1 MREYKEEKGLRK
13 RGILAG
19 LLAMALLLNGCN
31 AGTTKESSTQSTS
44 SGQSET
50 EVGSEPLTE
59 NTDENEE
66 FAGISSCNIGDTVS
80 FGCYEQDNNTENGA
94 EAIEW
99 IVLDAEGE
107 NVLLLSKYGLD
118 AQAYNS
124 SDEAV
129 TWENSGLRQWLN
141 DTFYKTA
148 FSEAEKGVIIPV
160 TNVNPDN
167 ERWGTSGGNDTN
179 DTVFLLSIDE
189 AETYFS
195 DRNETLWTQATPY
208 AVEQGAFVADN
219 GDSPWWLRSPGD
231 HNDGGFCAAYV
242 DYRPSGV
249 SLSGYAAQK
258 SSRTV
263 RPSLWVKTQSD
274 STSDNNS
281 LGQSQS
287 SVNNVEDSKLR
298 LIDCHQFENDG
309 EQFTYLAFALMGPPD
324 AGFHLEGSTSEI
336 ADAWLTINHMDSG
349 WRVVTCTELPGGV
362 TTEDVSLSVTDH
374 STSDEKT
381 VLLSDWGEPMSKEE
395 LQAVG
400 LYEVEEYLV
409 IVGEGRTATSS
420 DQYGF
425 MVGLGLIGPEY
436 GNPKTSFPT
445 LENAA
450 QVFRFYAAD
459 GTPLAQSLG
468 QEIDECFMTGST
480 LKVWFGLPEGTDA
493 DTALDKLVEKDPYM
507 EYTNADGETFQFPL
521 NLSK

>member
-1 MREYKEEKGLRK
+1 MRK

-19 LLAMALLLNGCN
+19 LLVMALLLNGCN

-50 EVGSEPLTE
+50 EVSSDLLTE
-59 NTDENEE
+59 RTEESEE
-66 FAGISSCNIGDTVS
+66 FAGISSCNIGDTIS
-80 FGCYEQDNNTENGA
+80 FGSYEQDNNTENGT
-94 EAIEW
+94 ETIEW

-148 FSEAEKGVIIPV
+148 FSEAEKEVITPV

-167 ERWGTSGGNDTN
+167 EKWGTSGGNDTN

-189 AETYFS
+189 AEAYFS
-195 DRNETLWTQATPY
+195 DRNEMLWAQATPY

-242 DYRPSGV
+242 DYRPAGV

-258 SSRTV
+258 NSRTV

-274 STSDNNS
+274 SASASSTP
-281 LGQSQS
+281 GQSQN
-287 SVNNVEDSKLR
+287 SVNNIEDCQLR

-309 EQFTYLAFALMGPPD
+309 EQFTYLAFALLGPAD
-324 AGFHLEGSTSEI
+324 AGFHLEGNTSEI

-349 WRVVTCTELPGGV
+349 WRVVTCEELPSGV

-374 STSDEKT
+374 STSDGKT

-395 LQAVG
+395 LQTVG
-400 LYEVEEYLV
+400 LYEVEGHLT
-409 IVGEGRTATSS
+409 IAGEGRTAKNS

-436 GNPKTSFPT
+436 GNPETSFPT

-450 QVFRFYAAD
+450 QVFQFYAAD

-480 LKVWFGLPEGTDA
+480 LKVWFGLPEETDA
-493 DTALDKLVEKDPYM
+493 EAALDKLVEKDPYM
-507 EYTNADGETFQFPL
+507 EYTNADGETFHFPL